1 LELIAPKPAV
11 WPEADFIV
19 GNPPFLGNARMRDAL
34 GDGYAE
40 ALRAAYPDVP
50 DTVDFVLYWWH
61 KAAEAVRSGRTRRFG
76 LITTNSLRQVRQR
89 GVITHHTTASNPLKL
104 LWAIPDHPWTDEG
117 AAVRIAMTVGGL
129 SGQPWLGRV
138 VAEGSGDTPELEARA
153 VKVEGRVV
161 DLINEDLS
169 AGANVA
175 EARALKANDR
185 LSNTGM
191 KLHGAGFIVTPEQW
205 DAWGRP
211 SVVHQYRHGRD
222 LTDTPRGVMI
232 IDLYGLTEV
241 QVRDRYSAVYQHIR
255 EHVKPERDQN
265 NDRSRRENWWL
276 FGRSNAELRAALL
289 GLPRFIATVET
300 AKHRV
305 FMFLDNAT
313 VPDNMLIA
321 IASDDAFHLGVLSSR
336 VHVVWTLA
344 SGGVLEDRPRY
355 NKTRCFD
362 PFASPEA
369 TEPQKVVIRDLA
381 ERLDAHRKAAQ
392 NRGATITGMYNLL
405 VKLRSGEPFTE
416 REREQHEVAQTEILR
431 QLHDELD
438 AAVADAYGWPTN
450 LSDGDILVNLVALNK
465 ERSAEEANG
474 AIRYLRPEYQAPATA
489 QPAAT
494 PILELEAE
502 IGAGAAAPAVVPRPW
517 PRDLKEQLAALRDVL
532 LSTGRLWTL
541 ETIAQAFRSRGRYR
555 ESIASHLDL
564 LTDLGMLA
572 RVDTTDG
579 PRWHRPQAMGA

>member
-1 LELIAPKPAV
+1 VNPHPAA

-89 GVITHHTTASNPLKL
+89 GVITHHTSGRNPLKL
-104 LWAIPDHPWTDEG
+104 LWAIADHPWTDEG

-129 SGQPWLGRV
+129 EGQPWLGRV
-138 VAEGSGDTPELEARA
+138 VEEGSGDSPESEAQS
-153 VKVEGRVV
+153 VQVEGQNV

-169 AGANVA
+169 VGANVA
-175 EARALKANDR
+175 VAQALKAND
-185 LSNTGM
+185 SIATPGV

-205 DAWGRP
+205 ERWGRP
-211 SVVHQYRHGRD
+211 AVVHPYRNGRD
-222 LTDTPRGVMI
+222 LTSTPRGVMV
-232 IDLYGLTEV
+232 IDLFGLTEA
-241 QVRDRYSAVYQHIR
+241 QVRDRHPAVYQHVL

-265 NDRSRRENWWL
+265 NREIRRRNWWL
-276 FGRSNAELRAALL
+276 FGEPNP
-289 GLPRFIATVET
+289 GLHTMLAGQPRFIATVET
-300 AKHRV
+300 AVHRV
-305 FMFLDNAT
+305 FMFLDGAT

-321 IASDDAFHLGVLSSR
+321 IASDDAFHLGALSSR
-336 VHVVWTLA
+336 VHVVWALA

-362 PFASPEA
+362 PFPFPEA
-369 TEPQKVVIRDLA
+369 TEPQRVVIRDLA

-392 NRGATITGMYNLL
+392 LRGATITGMYNLL
-405 VKLRSGEPFTE
+405 EMLRSGESFTA

-438 AAVADAYGWPTN
+438 AAVADAYGWPVD
-450 LSDGDILVNLVALNK
+450 LPEADILLNLVALNK
-465 ERSAEEANG
+465 ERAVEEARG
-474 AIRYLRPEYQAPATA
+474 VVRWLRPAYQAPETVTATT
-489 QPAAT
+489 PALLPVETDVESIAALI
-494 PILELEAE
+494 PLE
-502 IGAGAAAPAVVPRPW
+502 PQPW
-517 PRDLKEQLAALRDVL
+517 PRELKDQLGALRGVL
-532 LSTGRLWTL
+532 TSSARLWTL
-541 ETIAQAFRSRGRYR
+541 EAVAQAFRSRGRYR
-555 ESIASHLDL
+555 ESIAAHLDL
-564 LTDLGMLA
+564 LTDLGMLS
-572 RVDTTDG
+572 RVDTADG